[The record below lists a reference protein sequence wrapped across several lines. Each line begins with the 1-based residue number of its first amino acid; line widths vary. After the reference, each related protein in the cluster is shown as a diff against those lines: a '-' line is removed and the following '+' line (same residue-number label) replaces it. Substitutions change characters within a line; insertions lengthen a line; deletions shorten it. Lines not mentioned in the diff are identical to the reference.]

1 MDTIYKL
8 LGMRHPNDWPNWI
21 SWLPLVGFMLMLLTL
36 LLLARKKTSN
46 AYQFV
51 HWYFLIGVLAFLLTM
66 ACAAYFDFEVE
77 EVSSWLHPLILFL
90 PLASRFIYFR
100 FVAKAKKGVGWIPK
114 W

>member
-1 MDTIYKL
+1 
-8 LGMRHPNDWPNWI
+8 
-21 SWLPLVGFMLMLLTL
+21 MLMLLTL
-36 LLLARKKTSN
+36 LLLARKKTSS
-46 AYQFV
+46 AYQFA
-51 HWYFLIGVLAFLLTM
+51 HWYFLISILAFLLTM
-66 ACAAYFDFEVE
+66 ACAAYFEFEVE

>member
-1 MDTIYKL
+1 
-8 LGMRHPNDWPNWI
+8 
-21 SWLPLVGFMLMLLTL
+21 MLMLLTL

-51 HWYFLIGVLAFLLTM
+51 HWYFLIGVLASLLTI
-66 ACAAYFDFEVE
+66 ACAAYFEVEVE
-77 EVSSWLHPLILFL
+77 EVSPWFLHPLILFL